1 MTITTIL
8 IILALVCGF
17 YAAWNIGANDVANAM
32 GTSVGSGALTLRR
45 AVILAAIFEFAGAYL
60 VGGNVSETVRKK
72 MFDPSEITTIYGA
85 DAPYILACGMIAAL
99 IATGTWLLIATWM
112 SWPVSTTHSIIGAV
126 VGFGV
131 VAIGVEGVA
140 WDKVGLVSMGWV
152 ISPMISGAIAYF
164 LFGFLLRTVFHKRD
178 PVRAAINLTPKL
190 VFTVI
195 IVMSGVTT
203 YKGFKPMWKNL
214 GYDPFDPRFVAIVLA
229 ITITIGVIAMLITRR
244 MLERFSPSGS
254 ESDDGADQ
262 EADQESANPIL
273 DTDVSR
279 SLHKAEMHM
288 ERVRSTSDGE
298 IKEHAERVL
307 DELKVANE
315 KARQRITTN
324 TDSPALRKV
333 EKIFALLQVITAC
346 LVAFAHGSNDVAN
359 AIGPFSAAYQS
370 LQAGVIEAKS
380 ETSRWALLL
389 GGVGIVVGLATWGW
403 RVIQTVGK
411 RITELTPSRGF
422 CAEFAAAITILLAST
437 LPIGLPISTTHTLVG
452 AVLGV
457 GLARGINALN
467 LKTMRDIIAG
477 WAITIPAGAGLSVLF
492 YFILKAIFIDS
503 GWWS

>member
-1 MTITTIL
+1 MTITAVL
-8 IILALVCGF
+8 IILALICGF

-72 MFDPSEITTIYGA
+72 MFDPAEITTIYGA

-99 IATGTWLLIATWM
+99 IAAGTWLLIATWM

-152 ISPMISGAIAYF
+152 ISPMISAAIAYF
-164 LFGFLLRTVFHKRD
+164 LFGFLLRTVFHKRN
-178 PVRAAINLTPKL
+178 PVQAAVNLTPKL
-190 VFTVI
+190 VFMVI

-203 YKGFKPMWKNL
+203 YKGLKPMWKNL
-214 GYDPFDPRFVAIVLA
+214 GYDPFDPRFIGIVLV
-229 ITITIGVIAMLITRR
+229 ITIAIGVIAMLITRR
-244 MLERFSPSGS
+244 LLERFKPSEDELQE
-254 ESDDGADQ
+254 ESG
-262 EADQESANPIL
+262 NPVL

-288 ERVRSTSDGE
+288 ERVRSTSEGE

-307 DELKVANE
+307 NELKLANE
-315 KARQRITTN
+315 KARERITTN

-333 EKIFALLQVITAC
+333 EKIFVLLQVITAC

-370 LQAGVIEAKS
+370 LHAGVIEAKS

-389 GGVGIVVGLATWGW
+389 GGVGIVIGLATWGW
-403 RVIQTVGK
+403 RVIQTVGR

-503 GWWS
+503 GWSSL